1 MFATIYI
8 FEFSILKGMQRRN
21 SEKGKALLRWQGAL
35 NKAIDVFEKKT
46 ELSFEEIKKASKY
59 RDYKDIY

>member
-1 MFATIYI
+1 
-8 FEFSILKGMQRRN
+8 MQRRN